1 MFILGII
8 CSFIM
13 GLVLSL
19 LGAGGSILTMPI
31 LVYIFGI
38 NAIEATTYSLLL
50 VGLTALMASYV
61 YFKQGTIDIKTAFI
75 FGIPSILGVLIVRQ
89 LLLPLIPNSLTF
101 GITITKSFLILFIF
115 ACLMFVSGLMM
126 IKDRKP
132 KIDKKNLH
140 QITKIIL
147 VIFEGVVVGAITG
160 LVGAGGGFLII
171 PALVLLAGLD
181 MKIAIGTSLVIIAMK
196 SIIGFGGDLYQ
207 GFEVDWIFVFYVL
220 MATTIG
226 VLMGNYISKFFSGP
240 QLKKYFGIMT
250 LFVGFLII
258 VEQLINLN

>member
-50 VGLTALMASYV
+50 VGFTALMASYV
-61 YFKQGTIDIKTAFI
+61 YFKEGTIDIKTAFF

-115 ACLMFVSGLMM
+115 ACLMFFSGLMM
-126 IKDRKP
+126 IKERKT
-132 KIDKKNLH
+132 KVNKKN
-140 QITKIIL
+140 ITKITKMIL

-160 LVGAGGGFLII
+160 LV
-171 PALVLLAGLD
+171 
-181 MKIAIGTSLVIIAMK
+181 
-196 SIIGFGGDLYQ
+196 
-207 GFEVDWIFVFYVL
+207 
-220 MATTIG
+220 
-226 VLMGNYISKFFSGP
+226 
-240 QLKKYFGIMT
+240 
-250 LFVGFLII
+250 
-258 VEQLINLN
+258 

>member
-50 VGLTALMASYV
+50 VGLTAFMASYV
-61 YFKQGTIDIKTAFI
+61 YFKQRTIDIKTAFI

-115 ACLMFVSGLMM
+115 ACLMFFSGLMM
-126 IKDRKP
+126 IKERKP
-132 KIDKKNLH
+132 KVNKKN
-140 QITKIIL
+140 ITKITKMIL

-171 PALVLLAGLD
+171 PALVLLAGLE
-181 MKIAIGTSLVIIAMK
+181 MKIAIGTSLLIIAMK

-207 GFEVDWIFVFYVL
+207 GFEVDWVFVFYVL
-220 MATTIG
+220 MATVIG
-226 VLMGNYISKFFSGP
+226 VLIGNYISKFISGD

-250 LFVGFLII
+250 LFVGSLII
-258 VEQLINLN
+258 IEQLINLN

>member
-1 MFILGII
+1 
-8 CSFIM
+8 
-13 GLVLSL
+13 
-19 LGAGGSILTMPI
+19 
-31 LVYIFGI
+31 
-38 NAIEATTYSLLL
+38 

-61 YFKQGTIDIKTAFI
+61 YFKQRTIDIKTAFI

-126 IKDRKP
+126 IKERKP
-132 KIDKKNLH
+132 KVNKKN
-140 QITKIIL
+140 ITKITKMIL

-171 PALVLLAGLD
+171 PALVLLAGLE
-181 MKIAIGTSLVIIAMK
+181 MKIAIGTSLLIIAMK

-207 GFEVDWIFVFYVL
+207 GFEVDWVFVFYVL
-220 MATTIG
+220 MATVIG
-226 VLMGNYISKFFSGP
+226 VLIGNYISKFISGP

-250 LFVGFLII
+250 LFVGSLII
-258 VEQLINLN
+258 IEQLINLN